1 MGLTGR
7 VCDPQLESEI
17 LGVYFPSYPATFAWG
32 GGIDLGRLPMKN
44 RRHFQI
50 GSGKT

>member
-32 GGIDLGRLPMKN
+32 GGIELGINTNKK
-44 RRHFQI
+44 RRQLQI
-50 GSGKT
+50 GTW